1 MLWLIELFRKG
12 IELLSNRAMVFV
24 ILNWVFFSSIL
35 MGSLL
40 VQVERVTT
48 PISVE
53 LKSFWEAA
61 SLVGRV
67 FVFNLFVSSFMVV
80 TLPGIAFFALSPLLL
95 FVKGTLWG
103 SSLANMPSWRVLVIL
118 PTLILEGEAYVLA
131 GVAGVNLGLSWLRPW
146 WLYEGDIPRK
156 EAFLKAWNECSHIY
170 SWVTMIL
177 FLAAVMEVATI
188 IFS

>member
-1 MLWLIELFRKG
+1 
-12 IELLSNRAMVFV
+12 
-24 ILNWVFFSSIL
+24 
-35 MGSLL
+35 
-40 VQVERVTT
+40 
-48 PISVE
+48 
-53 LKSFWEAA
+53 
-61 SLVGRV
+61 
-67 FVFNLFVSSFMVV
+67 MVV

-95 FVKGTLWG
+95 FVKGTLLG

-156 EAFLKAWNECSHIY
+156 EAFLKAWDECGHIY